1 MPDLSDRILD
11 DRSTDDRRIAR
22 MQISFILASLWL
34 SGGERIIVEFA
45 KRLSLKGH
53 TVVLIIPGGTLDSEM
68 SRMVCQAQTRG
79 ERKMGLQGPP
89 TQLSPLWK
97 AVIDRCGQALLSL
110 YQGDF

>member
-45 KRLSLKGH
+45 KRL
-53 TVVLIIPGGTLDSEM
+53 
-68 SRMVCQAQTRG
+68 
-79 ERKMGLQGPP
+79 
-89 TQLSPLWK
+89 
-97 AVIDRCGQALLSL
+97 
-110 YQGDF
+110 

>member
-1 MPDLSDRILD
+1 
-11 DRSTDDRRIAR
+11 
-22 MQISFILASLWL
+22 
-34 SGGERIIVEFA
+34 
-45 KRLSLKGH
+45 
-53 TVVLIIPGGTLDSEM
+53 
-68 SRMVCQAQTRG
+68 MVCQAQTRG